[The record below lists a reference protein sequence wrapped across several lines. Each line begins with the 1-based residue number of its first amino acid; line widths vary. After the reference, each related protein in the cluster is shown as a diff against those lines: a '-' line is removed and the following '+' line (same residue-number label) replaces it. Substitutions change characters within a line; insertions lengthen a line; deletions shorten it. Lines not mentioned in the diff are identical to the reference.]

1 MGPIRA
7 EVLMGILLLLLLLFP
22 VYLYVRPAHLPWRYA
37 EATTLEAEGGAFLFF
52 FFFFDCPVLRS
63 HTG

>member
-1 MGPIRA
+1 
-7 EVLMGILLLLLLLFP
+7 MGILLLLLLFP
-22 VYLYVRPAHLPWRYA
+22 VCLYVRPAHLPWRYA

-52 FFFFDCPVLRS
+52 FFFFDSPVLRS